1 MSKKPFHTK
10 VLSGREL
17 AGFIKERQAHQ
28 VKALD
33 RPAKLVILRDSDDP
47 VITKYTS
54 LKVKYGSDIGIAVED
69 RLVDTARLTTTIDKL
84 NDDSTV
90 TAIIVQLPLL
100 NPSLTDQIVSRIVPI
115 KDVDNLS
122 GQAPYTPATAE
133 AIDWLL
139 AGYDIKLTGKKI
151 GIVGQGRL
159 VGAPLTALWRRAG
172 HDTTTFTRGDNLA
185 DLVKCDVIV
194 SATGVP
200 GLITSDLVKRSA
212 VVVDAGTASDHGRL
226 VGDVADDV
234 RSRTDLT
241 AITPVIGGVGPLT
254 VSVLFDHVLTASQT
268 RTY

>member
-10 VLSGREL
+10 ILSGREL

-28 VKALD
+28 VTTLD
-33 RPAKLVILRDSDDP
+33 NPPKLVILRYSDDP

-54 LKVKYGSDIGIAVED
+54 LKVKYGTDIGVLVED
-69 RLVDTARLTTTIDKL
+69 RLTPTAQLTDTIDAL
-84 NDDSTV
+84 NHDPAV
-90 TAIIVQLPLL
+90 TAIIVQLPLTD
-100 NPSLTDQIVSRIVPI
+100 PSLTDDIVSRITPI

-139 AGYDIKLTGKKI
+139 AGYDIKLAGKHI

-159 VGAPLTALWRRAG
+159 VGRPLTKLWQNAG
-172 HDTTTFTRGDNLA
+172 HHLTTFTRQDDLTNL
-185 DLVKCDVIV
+185 KNCDIIV

-200 GLITSDLVKRSA
+200 HLITTDFVKPSA
-212 VVVDAGTASDHGRL
+212 VVVDAGTASDHG
-226 VGDVADDV
+226 VIKGDVADDV
-234 RSRTDLT
+234 RNRPDLI